1 MYLKVNAVPAA
12 HQNIMDVEG
21 ASRGNPGLYIAPT
34 GELEVHMNGVNVGR
48 VPLSTGTFHYV
59 EVSQFLVVNKVRN
72 SLALAIFQP
81 DLKDLNKDNNIK
93 RFKQKYFT
101 KATQVLFPVC
111 VSSQSGTECL
121 HLNCE
126 HLTYSEAWS
135 KDLLE

>member
-1 MYLKVNAVPAA
+1 MRDNVVATVDWSKSFRISMYLKVNAVPAA

-72 SLALAIFQP
+72 SLALAIIQP
-81 DLKDLNKDNNIK
+81 DL
-93 RFKQKYFT
+93 
-101 KATQVLFPVC
+101 
-111 VSSQSGTECL
+111 
-121 HLNCE
+121 
-126 HLTYSEAWS
+126 
-135 KDLLE
+135 